1 MYIAVGWM
9 KGGGGGGGEGKRYT
23 LTLKNW
29 KNNHLYSIP
38 QPKNWDLWEDW
49 LEDWYFVL
57 QDLKTNFLQGFDVI
71 DLRIEKNSGDKFMHK
86 YNYILLN
93 AGSLNLF
100 I

>member
-1 MYIAVGWM
+1 M
-9 KGGGGGGGEGKRYT
+9 KGGGGVGGGGKRYT

-29 KNNHLYSIP
+29 KTEKLKNRPSLLYTP
-38 QPKNWDLWEDW
+38 TEKLKLVGRLTWDR
-49 LEDWYFVL
+49 YFVL

>member
-1 MYIAVGWM
+1 MR
-9 KGGGGGGGEGKRYT
+9 GGGEGGEGKRYT

-29 KNNHLYSIP
+29 KNDHLYYIS
-38 QPKNWDLWEDW
+38 QPKNWDW
-49 LEDWYFVL
+49 LTWDWYFVL

-86 YNYILLN
+86 YNSIVLN